1 MSSVLNSDKL
11 IKSIKRRAMIPSSQE
26 TFIDSDFLEM
36 ASEEVNI
43 GLMSYIISS
52 KEEYL
57 IYYFDIELEVGK
69 RRYDI
74 PSRAHGN
81 KLRQAS
87 VVDSA
92 SNVYDL
98 MQINLDELAEYEN
111 VYTVN
116 TRRLFY
122 CQNNQLV
129 LTGDWFNSGDTLRM
143 HFYMRPSKLIEN
155 DRYAIIQSVSDIEEI
170 DQINSQTG
178 SISNISVA
186 AKAVITSTAHGLT
199 SGDRVLIS
207 SSNSTPS
214 INGSHTISVIDANSF
229 SIDFT
234 TTVSGSTGTWNKL
247 VDVKQLTLNTFPNI
261 FTVDSL
267 YDLDA
272 SKSPNKIIEYDIQ
285 CNSVNSNTKT
295 ISLIDSDFYTDESF
309 IGTYLTLSEE
319 TFVPNIP
326 TELHPILAQRV
337 AVACLEALGDEAGK
351 QSAERKLAQM
361 EKEGLALIND
371 RVEGASKKVRNRYS
385 PLKESLYGTRR
396 RRRY

>member
-1 MSSVLNSDKL
+1 MSSILDSDKL

-26 TFIDSDFLEM
+26 TFVDSDFLEM

-43 GLMSYIISS
+43 GLMSYIISA

-57 IYYFDIELEVGK
+57 IYYLDVELQSGK

-87 VVDSA
+87 IIDS
-92 SNVYDL
+92 STNVYDL
-98 MQINLDELAEYEN
+98 MQVNLDELAEYEN
-111 VYTVN
+111 VYSTG

-122 CQNNQLV
+122 IQNNQIV
-129 LTGDWFNSGDTLRM
+129 LTGDWFNSKDTLRM

-155 DRYAIIQSVSDIEEI
+155 DRYAVIQSVLDTEEV
-170 DQINSQTG
+170 DTVNPLAG
-178 SISNISVA
+178 SISAISVA
-186 AKAVITSTAHGLT
+186 ADAVITSNAHGLS
-199 SGDRVLIS
+199 SGDKVLITGS
-207 SSNSTPS
+207 DSTPS
-214 INGSHTISVIDANSF
+214 IDGSYIVSVISANSF

-234 TTVSGSTGTWNKL
+234 TTISGSTGSWSK
-247 VDVKQLTLNTFPNI
+247 VIAVKQITLNKFPEN
-261 FTVDSL
+261 FSLDSL
-267 YDLDA
+267 YDIVA
-272 SKSPNKIIEYDIQ
+272 SKSPNKITEYDIEANGI
-285 CNSVNSNTKT
+285 NSLTKT
-295 ISLIDSDFYTDESF
+295 VSLIDADFYTDESF
-309 IGTYLTLSEE
+309 VGAYLSLAEE

-385 PLKESLYGTRR
+385 PLRESLYTNKRR
-396 RRRY
+396 RR